1 MTKIKDIEHN
11 IDDKVEDYSSDLSKE
26 RKKLQKEN
34 KLPKF
39 IATAGWQL
47 LKSNYLSG
55 QELDNPRL
63 RYETIAKTL
72 SKHVEGQLPLLKD
85 MISWENTFFDLLW
98 EGDVSASTPMLAN
111 TGTNKGL
118 PVSCS
123 GCYVGDSVEDFYTML
138 KENAI
143 LTKYGFGTS
152 GYFGDIRGR
161 GEKFG
166 VDGKATGSLPV
177 FDSFVD
183 MSKKISQG
191 SQRRGAF
198 AGYFDLMHKD
208 FDEIISY
215 LRESDDDK
223 NLGFCIYDEDLKKWS
238 ENDPEVNR
246 RIAEVVAM
254 SSDLGKGYLF
264 KSDLANRLL
273 PDFYKKAGLKSYASN
288 LCTEINLGINKDL
301 IFTCV
306 LLSINLANWDT
317 IKGTDKVFKATVMLD
332 CVASEFIEK
341 AKNIS
346 GLEKAVKFT
355 EKARALGLGVC
366 GFHSYLQKNM
376 IPFEDLQASY
386 LNHSIFKE
394 IKEQTENAS
403 KYMAEYLGECELTLG
418 SGQRNASLRAIAP
431 TKSTALIMGG
441 VSEGISPYPQNMY
454 TQKTPGGEVVRINP
468 ELLNLMKRKKIHTS
482 ENMDL
487 IAREGGSIQNLPFF
501 TDEEKLIFR
510 TAFEID
516 QRVILRL
523 AEQRQQYLDQLQSLN
538 FFFAGTE
545 NEEYINEIHNRFLR
559 SPILVSRYYVNG
571 LREKGKHFQQGN
583 DCVACQ

>member
-1 MTKIKDIEHN
+1 MNEKQIINDEQQQNLSIE
-11 IDDKVEDYSSDLSKE
+11 LSKE
-26 RKKLQKEN
+26 RKKLQREG

-47 LKSNYLSG
+47 LKSNYLSKK
-55 QELDNPRL
+55 EKENPRL

-72 SKHVEGQLPLLKD
+72 AKHVDGKLPILKD

-111 TGTNKGL
+111 TGTKKGL

-123 GCYVGDSVEDFYTML
+123 GCYIGDSVEDFYETL

-143 LTKYGFGTS
+143 LTKHGFGTS
-152 GYFGDIRGR
+152 GFFGDIRGR
-161 GEKFG
+161 GEPFG
-166 VDGKATGSLPV
+166 IDGKATGVLPV

-198 AGYFDLMHKD
+198 AGYFNLMCKD
-208 FDEIISY
+208 FDEIINY
-215 LRESDDDK
+215 LKESDDDK
-223 NLGFCIYDEDLKKWS
+223 NLGFCVYDEDIKKWS
-238 ENDPEVNR
+238 EGDEEVNR
-246 RIAEVVAM
+246 RIAEVIAI

-264 KSDLANRLL
+264 KPDLANRLL

-306 LLSINLANWDT
+306 LLSINLANWDS

-341 AKNIS
+341 AKHIK
-346 GLEKAVKFT
+346 GLEKAVRFT

-376 IPFEDLQASY
+376 IPFEDLRASY

-394 IKEQTENAS
+394 IKEQTISAS
-403 KYMAEYLGECELTLG
+403 KYMAEYLGECELTKG

-454 TQKTPGGEVVRINP
+454 TQKTPSGEVVRINP
-468 ELLNLMKRKKIHTS
+468 ELLNLMKRKKIHTE
-482 ENMDL
+482 ENIDL
-487 IAREGGSIQNLPFF
+487 IAEAGGSIQGLPFF
-501 TDEEKLIFR
+501 TEEEKLVFR

-523 AEQRQQYLDQLQSLN
+523 AEQRQVYLDQLQSLN
-538 FFFAGTE
+538 FFFSGVDNE
-545 NEEYINEIHNRFLR
+545 NYIVEIHNRFLQ
-559 SPILVSRYYVNG
+559 SPVLASRYYVNG
-571 LREKGKHFQQGN
+571 LREKGKHFQQGEG
-583 DCVACQ
+583 CVACQ